1 MSRLF
6 DGNIIKGATYDTI
19 PAYSRAK
26 RLCNITNLSGE
37 ADEEEG
43 NRNKIPAIHVERA
56 KGLI

>member
-26 RLCNITNLSGE
+26 RLSHATNLSESGN
-37 ADEEEG
+37 EEEG
-43 NRNKIPAIHVERA
+43 NKTEFPAIHVETA
-56 KGLI
+56 KVLN